1 MGSRSHQA
9 KTVLIGVDGYSPS
22 YADRLMAAGRLPALA
37 RLAREGAQVPV
48 ISTIPATTPVAW
60 ASLVTGA
67 PPSITGID
75 GFLIRAMGKRL
86 DQRISGCY
94 AHRCKAEPLWEAA
107 ERSGKRAYVVKF
119 PLSYPSRGAT
129 FRLDG
134 AAGWGGL
141 KCFHEI
147 ASTSVASTMPRGSE
161 TPITERTERWRS
173 ESPGQI
179 CWRGTWKLRHLWN
192 GPDVVLHIALRSD
205 GRLAVSTAPDFEQTI
220 AILAPSQWSVPLTI
234 THEGRAG
241 IVDVSFRIKVLQ
253 AGRDPLIVRLFNT
266 PLHERTGHSS
276 PEFIWQSLLE
286 TAGPIEE
293 QSDPSLMFAS
303 SLDLET
309 QLEIFGLNV
318 AWLGRI
324 AERILADEPW
334 DLVLLHTHVLD
345 WSHHLLQGG
354 LDARHPSY
362 DPATAPRFEAAL
374 DGVYELVD
382 RWIASIVAAA
392 GPDVNI
398 VVAGDHGQD
407 VVHSVVHLNEWL
419 SREGFLERDAAG
431 EIVWTETRA
440 WAAGNYIYLNLEGRD
455 EGGIVPPHEVDA
467 LRDAI
472 ISRLYELTD
481 PRDGALPLLV
491 AGPKE
496 AFERFGAN
504 GAGAGDIVLCFR
516 SGYQA
521 SNAFGE
527 LFERTVPLGAFTSNH
542 DHYWPLDPCIQTRLF
557 ACGPSFEAG
566 YVHPRAEPITRIAS
580 TLSAALGI
588 EPPRHAQG
596 EPIAAI
602 LRGGAEPIHEPQTI
616 ASATWPL

>member
-1 MGSRSHQA
+1 MHSRLAHA
-9 KTVLIGVDGYSPS
+9 KGVLVGVDGFSPS

-48 ISTIPATTPVAW
+48 VSTIPATTPVAW

-67 PPSITGID
+67 PPSTTGID
-75 GFLIRAMGKRL
+75 GFLIRSIGKRL

-119 PLSYPSRGAT
+119 PLSYPSRAAT

-147 ASTSVASTMPRGSE
+147 ASSSVASTLPAG
-161 TPITERTERWRS
+161 S
-173 ESPGQI
+173 ESPLVTRDSSWAGDTAI
-179 CWRGTWKLRHLWN
+179 WSGTWMLRHLWN
-192 GPDVVLHIALRSD
+192 RPDIALYVALSAD
-205 GRLAVSTAPDFEQTI
+205 GFVSIATAPDENRVV
-220 AILAPSQWSVPLTI
+220 AKLAPSQWSDPITI
-234 THEGRAG
+234 VHEGRAG
-241 IVDVSFRIKVLQ
+241 IVDVSFRIKLLR
-253 AGRDPLIVRLFNT
+253 AESDPLLVRLYNT
-266 PLHERTGHSS
+266 PLHERTGHSE
-276 PEFIWQSLLE
+276 PDFVWQSIMEE
-286 TAGPIEE
+286 TGPIEE
-293 QSDPSLMFAS
+293 QSDPSLMFDS

-309 QLEIFGLNV
+309 QLEIFELNV
-318 AWLGRI
+318 AWLGRVTK
-324 AERILADEPW
+324 RILDDEPW
-334 DLVLLHTHVLD
+334 DLLMVHTHVLD
-345 WSHHLLQGG
+345 WAHHLLQGG

-362 DPATAPRFEAAL
+362 DAASASHYASAL
-374 DGVYELVD
+374 DRVYELVD

-392 GPDVNI
+392 GPDAN
-398 VVAGDHGQD
+398 VVVTGDHGQD
-407 VVHSVVHLNEWL
+407 VVHTVVHLNEWL
-419 SREGFLERDAAG
+419 AREGFLARDAGG
-431 EIVWTETRA
+431 EIDWSSTRA

-455 EGGIVPPHEVDA
+455 EGGIVPPAETDS

-472 ISRLYELTD
+472 VARLYDLAD
-481 PRDGALPLLV
+481 PRNGTLPVLV

-496 AFERFGAN
+496 LFERFGAN
-504 GAGAGDIVLCFR
+504 GAGAGDVVLCFR

-527 LFERTVPLGAFTSNH
+527 LFEPTVPLRSFTSNH
-542 DHYWPLDPCIQTRLF
+542 DHYWPLDPSIQTRLI

-566 YVHPRAEPITRIAS
+566 YVHPVAEPITRIAA

-588 EPPRHAQG
+588 DPPQSAAQ
-596 EPIAAI
+596 EPITAI
-602 LRGGAEPIHEPQTI
+602 LRGAAEPSHEPLTT